1 MDEAN
6 AKKGSQIFFYRQD
19 MKPIWRTLAV
29 LLALFL
35 LFAAVNLNKQVES
48 VGKAAPPG
56 EADAFKTLNLKTLDG
71 GVFTAEDLGEYEVI
85 VVDVWA
91 TWCFHCIEEMPT
103 VAKFS
108 DSLGRIFPDNK
119 VLYIGLCTD
128 LVDAE
133 GNLNEE
139 LLGVARDISRKAGV
153 HYPQLIADKEF
164 NDAFTKPYIVG
175 LPSIF
180 YLDGDGNV
188 IDQTGGLSA
197 NGYAL
202 QIINLLEERKE
213 A

>member
-1 MDEAN
+1 MDETN

-19 MKPIWRTLAV
+19 MKPIWRALAV
-29 LLALFL
+29 LSVLFV
-35 LFAAVNLNKQVES
+35 LFAALHLNRQAS
-48 VGKAAPPG
+48 SAGTAAPLG
-56 EADAFKTLNLKTLDG
+56 EAKAFKTLNLETLDG
-71 GVFTAEDLGEYEVI
+71 GVFTAEDLKEYEVI

-91 TWCFHCIEEMPT
+91 TWCFHCVEEMPT

-108 DSLGRIFPDNK
+108 DSLGKIFPDNK

-139 LLGVARDISRKAGV
+139 LLGVARDISDKAGV
-153 HYPQLIADKEF
+153 HYPQLIADRDF
-164 NDAFTKPYIVG
+164 NNDFTAAYVVG
-175 LPSIF
+175 LPTVF

-188 IDQTGGLSA
+188 IAQTGGLSA
-197 NGYAL
+197 NGYTL
-202 QIINLLEERKE
+202 QVINLLNEQGE